1 MLFVSTSRFWFA
13 HRYASQR
20 DQWGKR
26 FGLYYVQI
34 PLRGKATVERLKIKH
49 RPERWLSG
57 QQSLGLTWTPESP
70 WDPHC
75 RRRTDCHELSVDL
88 HRCAIASTH
97 SKDVCMCTY
106 THTHARTKK
115 NLLFATENKSE
126 ARSLSRAR
134 LSGIMP
140 AYCLGTGSWVCH
152 QACKNTSF

>member
-20 DQWGKR
+20 DQWRKR

-49 RPERWLSG
+49 RPERRLSG

-70 WDPHC
+70 WELTAMSCLLTYTGVLWHP
-75 RRRTDCHELSVDL
+75 RT
-88 HRCAIASTH
+88 ASTCACAH
-97 SKDVCMCTY
+97 
-106 THTHARTKK
+106 THTHTRTHQK
-115 NLLFATENKSE
+115 NLLFATKNKSE
-126 ARSLSRAR
+126 AGSLSRAR

-140 AYCLGTGSWVCH
+140 AFCLGTGSWVCH